1 MNLRVYKPFTG
12 GSIHGFGDVTIA
24 DKPSFKYMFQNE
36 TGTIYFNEY
45 TDNQV
50 KGLKLVTEMKLEEIT
65 QIEIDALPKL
75 YTEKDMAEFGQYCI
89 RQYTIFRNSDSNFAK
104 VLLNDFLTK

>member
-1 MNLRVYKPFTG
+1 MNIRVYKPFTG
-12 GSIHGFGDVTIA
+12 DSIHGFGDVTIA

-45 TDNQV
+45 QV
-50 KGLKLVTEMKLEEIT
+50 KGLKLVTEMTPEEIT

-104 VLLNDFLTK
+104 GLLNDFLTK